1 MAVQLI
7 QENFVSDS
15 REFNDLLEPLD
26 RKQIEAWR
34 NMGPIKRLEMAFQ
47 AYQFALEA
55 VRLTERQKHPEL
67 SPEELNWRIV
77 ERMQGQKFARR
88 SNNGTSQRL

>member
-1 MAVQLI
+1 MMSRKQKFQDNNASNSQQL
-7 QENFVSDS
+7 QGQLD
-15 REFNDLLEPLD
+15 PLD

-55 VRLTERQKHPEL
+55 VRLTERKNHPDL
-67 SPEELNWRIV
+67 SAEELNWRIV
-77 ERMQGQKFARR
+77 QRMQGRKFA
-88 SNNGTSQRL
+88 QR